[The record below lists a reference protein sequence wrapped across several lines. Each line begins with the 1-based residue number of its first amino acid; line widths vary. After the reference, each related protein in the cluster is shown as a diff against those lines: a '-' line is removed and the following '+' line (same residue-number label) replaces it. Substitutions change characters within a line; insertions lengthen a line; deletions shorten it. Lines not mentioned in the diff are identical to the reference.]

1 MKINHLLAILFISI
15 FFETNA
21 NANEV
26 NLEKKFPSLKD
37 FLILKFDLFFNENVN
52 RVFQG
57 GGLASVA
64 YQQID
69 YDIKINKNDE
79 IKIVLNAVMDK
90 KRYSSK
96 RYYPKLRDCIQ
107 VRNKILVNK
116 YGYSF
121 MKQKLNNLVNTENL
135 SKAINDKVLNIS
147 SLDNDLK
154 QKILEKTVININLIH
169 PKLEKNK
176 SCGGKLIDAVLE
188 ER

>member
-1 MKINHLLAILFISI
+1 MKISHILAIII
-15 FFETNA
+15 FFFLKV
-21 NANEV
+21 NANEI
-26 NLEKKFPSLKD
+26 NLDNKFLPLKD

-52 RVFQG
+52 RVFKG
-57 GGLASVA
+57 GGLSSVA

-135 SKAINDKVLNIS
+135 SKVINDKVLNIS

-169 PKLEKNK
+169 PKSEKNK
-176 SCGGKLIDAVLE
+176 SCGGKLIDAVLK

>member
-1 MKINHLLAILFISI
+1 MKINHILAIIFISI
-15 FFETNA
+15 FFKA

-37 FLILKFDLFFNENVN
+37 FLILKFDLFFKENIN
-52 RVFQG
+52 RVFKG
-57 GGLASVA
+57 GGLTSVA
-64 YQQID
+64 YQQVD
-69 YDIKINKNDE
+69 YDIRIDKNDK
-79 IKIVLNAVMDK
+79 IKIVINAVMDK

-96 RYYPKLRDCIQ
+96 RYHPKLRDCIQ

>member
-1 MKINHLLAILFISI
+1 MKINHILAILFISI
-15 FFETNA
+15 FFET

-52 RVFQG
+52 RVFKG
-57 GGLASVA
+57 GGLSSVA

-96 RYYPKLRDCIQ
+96 RYYPKLRDCNQI
-107 VRNKILVNK
+107 RNKILVNK

-135 SKAINDKVLNIS
+135 SKVINDKVLNIS
-147 SLDNDLK
+147 TLDNDLK

-169 PKLEKNK
+169 PKSEKNK